1 MIEFLK
7 GKLAEKTPAACV
19 IETGGVG
26 MEAKISLSTF
36 DELPKVGA
44 DARLWTRMVVREDE
58 IVLFGFATREER
70 WLFDHLISVSGVGPK
85 LALTILSGAQPD
97 TIRETVAVG
106 DSARLRAMR
115 GIGAKTADRIVL
127 ELSKKFSDGLPE
139 WSLAKASGPAS
150 AVRQAR
156 DALVSLGLSLT
167 EADKAIEQARQQGAV
182 EVEDLIKSALR
193 KS

>member
-1 MIEFLK
+1 MIDYLK
-7 GKLAEKTPAACV
+7 GKLAEKTPASCV

-36 DELPKVGA
+36 DELPKIEA
-44 DARLWTRMVVREDE
+44 DAHLWTRMVVREDE
-58 IVLFGFATREER
+58 ILLFGFATREER

-85 LALTILSGAQPD
+85 LALTILSGARPEL
-97 TIRETVAVG
+97 IRETVAVG

-139 WSLAKASGPAS
+139 WSLSKSSGPAS

-156 DALVSLGLSLT
+156 DALISLGLTLA
-167 EADKAIEQARQQGAV
+167 EADKAIEHARQQGAV
-182 EVEDLIKSALR
+182 EVEDLIKSALK